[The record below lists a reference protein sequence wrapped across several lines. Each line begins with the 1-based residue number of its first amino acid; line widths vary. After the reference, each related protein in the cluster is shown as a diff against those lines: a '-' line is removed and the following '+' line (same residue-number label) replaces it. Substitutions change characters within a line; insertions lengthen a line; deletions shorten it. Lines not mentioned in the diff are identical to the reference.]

1 MNSFKWNQQEQF
13 VLVMCLDQ
21 SSCQPA
27 KSVHDIY
34 SSDAIT
40 RSTAKIDR
48 RKCIYFI
55 DKRYKNHEKF
65 LKVHISIYMFTL
77 MHFMEPQFGVELCL
91 SSQILK
97 KLLLFIL
104 QHNPVKCD
112 NCAII
117 IDRP

>member
-1 MNSFKWNQQEQF
+1 
-13 VLVMCLDQ
+13 MCLDQ

-34 SSDAIT
+34 SFDAMT
-40 RSTAKIDR
+40 RSTAKIGR
-48 RKCIYFI
+48 REWWKCIYLI
-55 DKRYKNHEKF
+55 DKRYENYEKF

-77 MHFMEPQFGVELCL
+77 MHFMELQFGLELCL
-91 SSQILK
+91 LSQILK

-104 QHNPVKCD
+104 KHNPVKCD
-112 NCAII
+112 NCAIL